1 PTRRNRHRQGSVRC
15 RPNSLQ
21 RSRKGGTAMVKFALV
36 PVSLASNR
44 GLGSD
49 AQVYIVLMSYA
60 DEKTGHAWPKVETLA
75 RLTGLHERTVQRS
88 LRRLV
93 DARLIKMELPKP
105 GHPRSNVYSIVDHPG
120 VTVSPPL

>member
-1 PTRRNRHRQGSVRC
+1 MT
-15 RPNSLQ
+15 
-21 RSRKGGTAMVKFALV
+21 KFARV
-36 PVSLASNR
+36 PLSLASNK

-60 DEKTGHAWPKVETLA
+60 DETGHAWPKVETLA
-75 RLTGLHERTVQRS
+75 RQTGLHERTVQRS

-105 GHPRSNVYSIVDHPG
+105 GHPSSNVYSIVDHPG
-120 VTVSPPL
+120 VTVSPPQGGEVDTSGVTTAVTPGVTQRATQQTRSG